1 MGRKKYILALLLLLL
16 PSAVAAEWPG
26 PDEAEQELLRLLR
39 SEKYIRAREKA
50 EKLLRK
56 RPGSIIAGYTMAM
69 VYHDEEANLPRA
81 LYHIRRTEQR
91 LVKRFGDR
99 PTDHQA
105 KVWHRKILV
114 EQSIILGEMDLR
126 TEQLEVMDRADA
138 RYTPKMDRWRI
149 WPLMKL
155 HRFDEALKLSRKLA
169 LSEDQYLRIT
179 GLNGLIAVDSE
190 RLRPRP
196 CFKAGLKA
204 VTATSHRSCILN
216 QNTAEAAF
224 AVYRFSEAERLA
236 LKSVQAPIEDCP
248 ASAYPHLANLY
259 LLRADFQK
267 AMDAVKSSRG
277 AKVEKRYRQQ
287 FEMSNTAWLSRLLYT
302 LGKFHKAHELAGR
315 IMVSPD
321 RVGMTSFSR
330 EVMKVIYT
338 LDYHAAIMAKA
349 EALREQASARPLS
362 KRPVLWARLA
372 DLHRAAWVARR
383 RVARLLSSKDHL
395 LHLLRPYLKPL
406 PPWHAGELIEVVG
419 SGVMLRA
426 LARVRAAETMKEET
440 APYFD
445 ALEAEVAFRGGRM
458 SRALTL
464 ALSAVKG
471 LPRDEVLL
479 RGRTRAIAAAA
490 AWKLGQHK
498 EAEVHFRA
506 VLHRFPTALRILGVR
521 LPVTIRT
528 GPKELAGVVGK
539 RLLSSRRL
547 TAGQLGFTVRVTG
560 DRKALRICLERRG
573 GQRVACSLS
582 TGEGAKADEA
592 ARAWREAGKD
602 RAALVALALDRFH
615 EKVFAPKIDLT
626 QRDINSLDGS
636 AVRGDADE
644 VLRGVLGDKK

>member
-1 MGRKKYILALLLLLL
+1 MDRKIFTVLVLLLF

-39 SEKYIRAREKA
+39 SEKHIRAREKA
-50 EKLLRK
+50 EKLLR
-56 RPGSIIAGYTMAM
+56 RQPGSIIARYTLAM

-81 LYHIRRTEQR
+81 LYHIRHTEQR
-91 LVKRFGDR
+91 LIKRFGR
-99 PTDHQA
+99 KPTDHQA
-105 KVWHRKILV
+105 KVWHRKILQ
-114 EQSIILGEMDLR
+114 EQIIILGEMDR
-126 TEQLEVMDRADA
+126 REEQLEAMDRADA
-138 RYTPKMDRWRI
+138 LYNPKMDRWRI

-155 HRFDEALKLSRKLA
+155 HRFDEAVKLSRKLA
-169 LSEDQYLRIT
+169 LSTDQYLRIS
-179 GLNGLIAVDSE
+179 GLNGLIAIESE
-190 RLRPRP
+190 KLKPRE
-196 CFKAGLKA
+196 CFQEGLKA

-224 AVYRFSEAERLA
+224 AVYRFGEAERLA
-236 LKSVQAPIEDCP
+236 LKSVQAPLEDCP

-267 AMDAVKSSRG
+267 AMDAVKSARG
-277 AKVEKRYRQQ
+277 SKVEKRYRQQ
-287 FEMSNTAWLSRLLYT
+287 FEMGNTAWLSRLLYT
-302 LGKFHKAHELAGR
+302 LGKFHKAHELASR

-362 KRPVLWARLA
+362 QRPALWARLA
-372 DLHRAAWVARR
+372 NLHRKAWVARR

-406 PPWHAGELIEVVG
+406 PPWNAGALIEVVG

-426 LARVRAAETMKEET
+426 LAQVRAVETMKKET

-445 ALEAEVAFRGGRM
+445 ALEAEVAFRGGRLG
-458 SRALTL
+458 RALEL
-464 ALSAVKG
+464 ARDAAVK
-471 LPRDEVLL
+471 LPTDEVLL
-479 RGRTRAIAAAA
+479 RGRAMAMAAAA
-490 AWKLGQHK
+490 AMGLGK
-498 EAEVHFRA
+498 RTEAEAHFHK

-521 LPVTIRT
+521 LPVTVRT
-528 GPKELAGVVGK
+528 TPGDLAGMVGE

-547 TAGQLGFTVRVTG
+547 TSGDLGFTVRVTG
-560 DRKALRICLERRG
+560 GPRALRICLEGRG
-573 GQRVACSLS
+573 GVRFACSVS
-582 TGEGAKADEA
+582 TGKGGKDDGD
-592 ARAWREAGKD
+592 ARAWREAVD
-602 RAALVALALDRFH
+602 DDERVALALDRFH

-644 VLRGVLGDKK
+644 VLRDVLGKEN